1 MKLFFESIWKVLDGN
16 KTILC
21 TLVYS
26 YLSGQS
32 AEAYFSPE
40 ILDILKQ
47 VVLGLGSA
55 SAALHVKKGKLKTTE
70 N

>member
-32 AEAYFSPE
+32 AEAFFEPQM
-40 ILDILKQ
+40 LDTLRGIFLALGGTSAVHHIAKGSLK
-47 VVLGLGSA
+47 
-55 SAALHVKKGKLKTTE
+55 KE
-70 N
+70 